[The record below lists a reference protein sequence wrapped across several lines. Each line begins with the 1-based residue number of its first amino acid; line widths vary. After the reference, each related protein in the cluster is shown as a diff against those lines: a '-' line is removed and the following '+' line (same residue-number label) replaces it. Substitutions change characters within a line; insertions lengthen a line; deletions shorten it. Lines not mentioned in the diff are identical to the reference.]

1 MKRLSGIVLIGL
13 LLSACSK
20 EEPPPEPVRPVLF
33 IEVKPQAQENLGRFA
48 GNIAARYESTLGFRV
63 SGRIAQRSVD
73 VGAQVKKGDMLA
85 VLDPTDQQN
94 QVRSTQGDLA
104 RVEAQLINAQA
115 NARRQQEL
123 FDRGVGAQAALDVA
137 VTDLKTTQSSYDQAK
152 AAMQQAKDQLS
163 YSELRADHDAVVTEW
178 KVEAGQVVSA
188 GEQVVTLARP
198 DIKEAVIDLPA
209 QLGEQLPSDVVFTVA
224 SQLEPE
230 INTTAR
236 VRELEPQA
244 ESTTRTRR
252 ARLTLADTPAA
263 FRLGTAISVTL
274 SSAIKPRIELP
285 ATAVQEAD
293 GKTQI
298 WIIDM
303 QNQTVSPRGV
313 NIVSRSN
320 GSVVLDGGVNNGD
333 RVVTAGVNSLK
344 PGQKIKVD
352 KESPR

>member
-1 MKRLSGIVLIGL
+1 MKRLSGIVLTGL

-20 EEPPPEPVRPVLF
+20 EDPPPEPVRPVLF

-152 AAMQQAKDQLS
+152 AATQQAKDQLS

-209 QLGEQLPSDVVFTVA
+209 QLGEQLPSDVVFIVA

-230 INTTAR
+230 INTTAT